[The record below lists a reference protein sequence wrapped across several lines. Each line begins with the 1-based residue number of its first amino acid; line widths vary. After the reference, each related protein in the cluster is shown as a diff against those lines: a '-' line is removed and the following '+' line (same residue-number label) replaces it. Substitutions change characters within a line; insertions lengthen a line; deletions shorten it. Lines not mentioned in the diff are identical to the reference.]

1 MVHNAGRVRRIFW
14 VPLGQRNY
22 INKCST
28 NRTQSGLT
36 SVDENIY
43 HKVQI
48 RRSDILTFFIEYL
61 DTFEMASGFGYYGNR
76 SRCFTFWQEFRKC
89 YAMADRP
96 EQCTL
101 QMDDY
106 FECLHHTKEK
116 ARAKAIKDQE
126 LKLNEEKKKQD
137 ELSRKLTD
145 SANKSNVTRLGII
158 DNSVKQKEASN

>member
-1 MVHNAGRVRRIFW
+1 
-14 VPLGQRNY
+14 
-22 INKCST
+22 
-28 NRTQSGLT
+28 
-36 SVDENIY
+36 
-43 HKVQI
+43 
-48 RRSDILTFFIEYL
+48 
-61 DTFEMASGFGYYGNR
+61 
-76 SRCFTFWQEFRKC
+76 
-89 YAMADRP
+89 MADRP

-106 FECLHHTKEK
+106 FECLHHTKEVIFTQNFVQFLLTIQFIMLFLFIQK

>member
-1 MVHNAGRVRRIFW
+1 M
-14 VPLGQRNY
+14 
-22 INKCST
+22 
-28 NRTQSGLT
+28 
-36 SVDENIY
+36 
-43 HKVQI
+43 
-48 RRSDILTFFIEYL
+48 YL